1 MHCHINKRI
10 IGNILLYCVFT
21 IFMILAIHS
30 KKNMHVDEV
39 YSYGLSNSAMC
50 MTIEDG
56 VTYYPASSPWLDY
69 MTVDDENRF
78 NYTKVWENQA
88 SDVHPPLYY
97 ALLHTICSFFP
108 NSFSIWF
115 AGLINIVFALAT
127 LFFAQRIVRL
137 LTDNSLVN
145 RLFPVLFICSAGIL
159 SAVTYFRMYIV
170 AMFWVTAFTYLVV
183 KQIEEKNTVRTY
195 LLFLC
200 VTVGGALTHYYCI
213 VYIVLSSIVYGCY
226 LLCKKNWKGIGCFC
240 LTQGISALISI
251 AVFPAMLKHIFVD
264 GRGTES
270 VDNLANTVS
279 SIAFKRLQIFF
290 NMIDEKLFGGI
301 FVYVFFILLLC
312 LCIMKKDT
320 YKRLISERK
329 VLITRYLCIIIP
341 VTVYFILISRIAAYV
356 IERYMLP
363 IYAVLYVVVLCGIGE
378 CLHIFGG
385 KKYVPLLSI
394 VAVVMSVNSWK
405 NMDWIYLFKESEGF
419 IENASNYSDVDCLY
433 IYDAEWRLNPSYY
446 EVSNYHSVTFLKKDE
461 LDLLSDWDV
470 DQKYHLIVTII
481 NETETEEILNN
492 VMDYFPVLDTYDYL
506 GGYGYSN
513 TYYMHG
519 Q

>member
-1 MHCHINKRI
+1 
-10 IGNILLYCVFT
+10 
-21 IFMILAIHS
+21 
-30 KKNMHVDEV
+30 
-39 YSYGLSNSAMC
+39 
-50 MTIEDG
+50 
-56 VTYYPASSPWLDY
+56 
-69 MTVDDENRF
+69 
-78 NYTKVWENQA
+78 
-88 SDVHPPLYY
+88 
-97 ALLHTICSFFP
+97 
-108 NSFSIWF
+108 
-115 AGLINIVFALAT
+115 
-127 LFFAQRIVRL
+127 
-137 LTDNSLVN
+137 
-145 RLFPVLFICSAGIL
+145 
-159 SAVTYFRMYIV
+159 
-170 AMFWVTAFTYLVV
+170 
-183 KQIEEKNTVRTY
+183 
-195 LLFLC
+195 
-200 VTVGGALTHYYCI
+200 
-213 VYIVLSSIVYGCY
+213 
-226 LLCKKNWKGIGCFC
+226 
-240 LTQGISALISI
+240 
-251 AVFPAMLKHIFVD
+251 
-264 GRGTES
+264 
-270 VDNLANTVS
+270 
-279 SIAFKRLQIFF
+279 
-290 NMIDEKLFGGI
+290 
-301 FVYVFFILLLC
+301 
-312 LCIMKKDT
+312 MKKDT